1 MELRQFIS
9 KALLDV
15 VGAVED
21 AQKKTPPGT
30 IIPSDSATYKDIQI
44 GLTSYQIIEFEV
56 TVRADE
62 SAGSEAKLSVV
73 SAFIGGSVKGDSDK
87 SGGHAATL
95 KFKIPVS
102 LPFPNDK
109 NQIVGQKT

>member
-9 KALLDV
+9 KALQDII
-15 VGAVED
+15 GGIED
-21 AQKKTPPGT
+21 AQKKDPLGLIVPIASGKYEE
-30 IIPSDSATYKDIQI
+30 IKM
-44 GLTSYQIIEFEV
+44 GLTTFQIVEFEV

-62 SAGSEAKLSVV
+62 RQGSEAKLNVV
-73 SAFIGGSVKGDSDK
+73 AAIIGAGIKGDSDK

-102 LPFPNDK
+102 LPIGEIGNK
-109 NQIVGQKT
+109 SLEEKK